1 LSKIGRKRK
10 TVSSP
15 RRRRSLAGEPPGD
28 GGPDEAANF
37 IADAVGNLARLAKQ
51 HRLDH
56 LHYLLAMA
64 KLEAEEHV
72 RLRSRPRLS

>member
-1 LSKIGRKRK
+1 MSKIGRKRK
-10 TVSSP
+10 SVSSP
-15 RRRRSLAGEPPGD
+15 RRQRSLAGEPPGD
-28 GGPDEAANF
+28 GDPDEAASF

-72 RLRSRPRLS
+72 RLRSRRRLS